1 MIKVQKNEVP
11 NLKRPKF
18 SVDGKLDEK
27 LDNYPLTSLMNKST
41 FTCFL
46 GSAGSGKSSLIVS
59 FLQTR
64 NMFHKVFHNIF
75 VFMPAGSRSSM
86 KDNFFDKH
94 IAPQQLYDDLTYKNL
109 ADCYEKIQK
118 AAEDDETSL
127 VIFDD
132 QQKNLRDNQIRKLF
146 LSMVNNR
153 RHGKLSIWIANQ
165 NYKGIEPSVRNGLT
179 DIFIFKIN
187 KKEMETIYDE
197 HVEQHQDK
205 FMDILKYCFREP
217 HSFMYI
223 NTGSQRIFSNWDE
236 LLLEDDEDK

>member
-1 MIKVQKNEVP
+1 MIRVQKNETP

-18 SVDGKLDEK
+18 SVDGKLDNK
-27 LDNYPLTSLMNKST
+27 LDAYPLTSLMNRST
-41 FTCFL
+41 FSVFL
-46 GSAGSGKSSLIVS
+46 GRAGSGKTSL
-59 FLQTR
+59 LTALLLTPAL
-64 NMFHKVFHNIF
+64 FHRTYNHIF

-86 KDNFFDKH
+86 KDNFFEKH
-94 IAPQQLYDDLTYKNL
+94 IAPQQLYDELTLSNL
-109 ADCYEKIQK
+109 EDCYEKIQA

-132 QQKNLRDNQIRKLF
+132 VQKALRDNQIRKLF
-146 LSMVNNR
+146 LAMVNNR
-153 RHGKLSIWIANQ
+153 RHGRLSMWVAAQ
-165 NYKGIEPSVRNGLT
+165 NYKSIEPSVRNGLT

-236 LLLEDDEDK
+236 LILDDEE

>member
-1 MIKVQKNEVP
+1 MIRVQKNETP

-27 LDNYPLTSLMNKST
+27 LDAYPLTSLMNKST

-46 GSAGSGKSSLIVS
+46 GRAGSGKTSLLTA
-59 FLQTR
+59 FLKTPA
-64 NMFHKVFHNIF
+64 MFHKVFNQIF

-94 IAPQQLYDDLTYKNL
+94 IAPQQLYDELTLKNL
-109 ADCYEKIQK
+109 EDCYDKVQK
-118 AAEDDETSL
+118 AAAEDETSL

-132 QQKNLRDNQIRKLF
+132 VQKALRDNQIRKLF

-153 RHGKLSIWIANQ
+153 RHGKLSMWIACQ
-165 NYKGIEPSVRNGLT
+165 NYKSVEPSVRNGLT
-179 DIFIFKIN
+179 DIFVFKIN

-205 FMDILKYCFREP
+205 FMDIIKHCFREP

-223 NTGSQRIFSNWDE
+223 NTGTQRIFSNWDE
-236 LLLEDDEDK
+236 LLLEDEEE

>member
-1 MIKVQKNEVP
+1 MIKVKQNETP
-11 NLKRPKF
+11 NLKRPAF
-18 SVDGKLDEK
+18 SVDGKLDSK

-46 GSAGSGKSSLIVS
+46 GRAGSGKTSLLTA
-59 FLQTR
+59 FLKTPQ
-64 NMFHKVFHNIF
+64 MFHKVFNQIF
-75 VFMPAGSRSSM
+75 VFMPPGSRSSM
-86 KDNFFDKH
+86 KDNFFEKH
-94 IAPQQLYDDLTYKNL
+94 IAPDQLYDELTYNNL
-109 ADCYEKIQK
+109 ADCYEKVQK

-132 QQKNLRDNQIRKLF
+132 VQKALRDNQIRKLF

-153 RHGKLSIWIANQ
+153 RHGKLSMWVAAQ
-165 NYKGIEPSVRNGLT
+165 NYKSIEPSVRNGLT

-197 HVEQHQDK
+197 HVEQHKDR
-205 FMDILKYCFREP
+205 FMDILKLCFKEP

-223 NTGSQRIFSNWDE
+223 NTGTQRIFSNWNE
-236 LLLEDDEDK
+236 LILDDEE

>member
-1 MIKVQKNEVP
+1 MIRVKHNEVP

-18 SVDGKLDEK
+18 SVDGKLDAK
-27 LDNYPLTSLMNKST
+27 LDAFPLTSLMNKST

-46 GSAGSGKSSLIVS
+46 GRAGSGKTSLLTS
-59 FLQTR
+59 FLKTPA
-64 NMFHKVFHNIF
+64 MFHRVYHQIF

-86 KDNFFDKH
+86 KDNFFEKH
-94 IAPQQLYDDLTYKNL
+94 IAPNQLYDELTLQNL
-109 ADCYEKIQK
+109 EDCYEKVQK

-132 QQKNLRDNQIRKLF
+132 VQKALRDTQICKLF

-153 RHGKLSIWIANQ
+153 RHGKLSMWLACQ
-165 NYKGIEPSVRNGLT
+165 NYKSIVPSVRNGLT
-179 DIFIFKIN
+179 DIFVFKIN
-187 KKEMETIYDE
+187 KVEMETIYDE

-205 FMDILKYCFREP
+205 FMNILKYCFREP